1 MTEIE
6 AVRVDPVET
15 AAAQILWEEKQLRRD
30 VTYPVLVERTGMTRS
45 TIGRVLNGSTPLTIS
60 YLRLIARAMDL
71 EPGDVLA
78 RAMERVDS

>member
-1 MTEIE
+1 MTEIQGVQ
-6 AVRVDPVET
+6 ADPVEF

-30 VTYPVLVERTGMTRS
+30 VTYPVLVQHTGIPRS
-45 TIGRVLNGSTPLTIS
+45 TLARVLSGEGPLTVS

-71 EPGDVLA
+71 DPKDVLR